1 MPRPLPSLSLSNLEP
16 FAKGGHRRLYVHP
29 DDHDLCVK
37 VPARTDDAKC
47 HVEQERDIKDSLA
60 LSMRGS
66 QTVFAHIAPVLDVV
80 ETDFGTGIVQCLY
93 RDADGRI
100 ARSLADAIRDE
111 GLTPRLTAALDE
123 FKRWLRKERLPPR
136 GLIPANLVVV
146 PGSGGNLRLVLIE
159 GFLNRKFASAAR
171 QCGPLSDF
179 LIGRRLHRLDV
190 RISKL
195 STLRPVCPTPPAR
208 PN

>member
-1 MPRPLPSLSLSNLEP
+1 
-16 FAKGGHRRLYVHP
+16 
-29 DDHDLCVK
+29 
-37 VPARTDDAKC
+37 
-47 HVEQERDIKDSLA
+47 VEQERDIKDSRA

-136 GLIPANLVVV
+136 GLTPENLIVV
-146 PGSGGNLRLVLIE
+146 PGASGGGDQQLVLIE
-159 GFLNRKFASAAR
+159 GFLNRKFDRAAHR
-171 QCGPLSDF
+171 CGPLSDC

-190 RISKL
+190 RISRL
-195 STLRPVCPTPPAR
+195 SALRPVCPTPPAR
-208 PN
+208 PK